1 MNMRDLQK
9 KALEICCY
17 VCGAGAFSV
26 FIRWLQFMQ
35 AFDEQG
41 LVDKSFFNFLVPA
54 MLLGSALLFVRI
66 IDGLRRE
73 RYYIPEDFY
82 EAFKNQGRL
91 YTIIRWVLG
100 LVMVAGS
107 VMLLISSETDK
118 NADILKLLSAAGV
131 VTGFCL
137 PLLLSCANKPH
148 VANRGMV
155 CFYSFMPILF
165 FCVWL
170 VACYMTNAINPV
182 VWGYGLEIVTVII
195 AMLAFFR
202 VAGFAFGVVKTWRC
216 MFLTMLGADICIMA
230 IADERYMGMQLM
242 LFAAA
247 MTQALYVWILV
258 CNLKRGEKQP
268 VQHPNDGFE
277 RLNDAEILN
286 RD

>member
-1 MNMRDLQK
+1 MIMRDLQK

-35 AFDEQG
+35 AFNEDG
-41 LVDKSFFNFLVPA
+41 LVDKSVFNFLVPA
-54 MLLGSALLFVRI
+54 IVIASALLFVRI
-66 IDGLRRE
+66 IDGLRRD

-82 EAFKNQGRL
+82 EALKNQGRI
-91 YTIIRWVLG
+91 YTAIRWALG
-100 LVMVAGS
+100 LIMVVGS
-107 VMLLISSETDK
+107 VMLLVSSETDK
-118 NADILKLLSAAGV
+118 NADILKLLSALGV
-131 VTGFCL
+131 VNGFCF

-155 CFYSFMPILF
+155 CFCAFVPILF

-170 VACYMTNAINPV
+170 VACYMINAINPV
-182 VWGYGLEIVTVII
+182 VWGYGLEIITIII

-202 VAGFAFGVVKTWRC
+202 VAGFAFGVMKPWRC
-216 MFLTMLGADICIMA
+216 MFFVMLGADICIMA

-242 LFAAA
+242 FFAAA
-247 MTQALYVWILV
+247 MMQAMYVWLMI
-258 CNLKRGEKQP
+258 CNLQRGEKQP
-268 VQHPNDGFE
+268 EQHPNDGFE

>member
-1 MNMRDLQK
+1 MRDLQK

-26 FIRWLQFMQ
+26 FVRWLQFMQ
-35 AFDEQG
+35 AFDDKG
-41 LVDKSFFNFLVPA
+41 LVDKSIFNFLVPA
-54 MLLGSALLFVRI
+54 MVIGSALLFVRI

-82 EAFKNQGRL
+82 EAFRNQGKL
-91 YTIIRWVLG
+91 YTAIRWTLG
-100 LVMVAGS
+100 FVMVVGS

-118 NADILKLLSAAGV
+118 NADILKLLSVVGV
-131 VTGFCL
+131 VNGICF
-137 PLLLSCANKPH
+137 PVLLTSANKPH
-148 VANRGMV
+148 VANRVTV
-155 CFYSFMPILF
+155 CFCAFVPILF

-170 VACYMTNAINPV
+170 VACYMINAINSV

-202 VAGFAFGVVKTWRC
+202 VAGFPFMVIKPWRC
-216 MFLTMLGADICIMA
+216 MFLVMLGAAICIMA

-242 LFAAA
+242 LFSSA
-247 MTQALYVWILV
+247 MMLAMYVWILV
-258 CNLKRGEKQP
+258 CNLKRGDKQP
-268 VQHPNDGFE
+268 VEHPNDGFE